1 MRPGEEEIRKF
12 YEVIWPQVCD
22 MWDAYQDK
30 MGVPKDKRGAL
41 FGYFSNPFLR
51 VKHKGGFDA
60 YTKAY
65 AEGLYGKLALSR
77 HCYVAPTQAAFIP
90 DGTQY
95 MCGCH
100 AIRHLLPLGH
110 IKDRSMFDSIQA
122 GINTALNE
130 VPNEDYCT
138 GCALATLYI
147 NQAVEAKLLEKISE
161 LLNGTKK

>member
-1 MRPGEEEIRKF
+1 
-12 YEVIWPQVCD
+12 
-22 MWDAYQDK
+22 
-30 MGVPKDKRGAL
+30 
-41 FGYFSNPFLR
+41 LR
-51 VKHKGGFDA
+51 VKHKGGLDE
-60 YTKAY
+60 YVKAS
-65 AEGLYGKLALSR
+65 AEGLYGKLALSK

-100 AIRHLLPLGH
+100 AIRHLLPVGN
-110 IKDRSMFDSIQA
+110 ITERSMFDSIRA
-122 GINTALNE
+122 GVTTALNE

-161 LLNGTKK
+161 LLNGNKKPES